1 VIGFFIFPF
10 SKKTK
15 RSGKS
20 KNLTRKKIGK
30 NGRENPTAKL
40 LLCLEIAK
48 TALLLLELQQLRT

>member
-1 VIGFFIFPF
+1 MGDRVFYFS

-40 LLCLEIAK
+40 LY
-48 TALLLLELQQLRT
+48 